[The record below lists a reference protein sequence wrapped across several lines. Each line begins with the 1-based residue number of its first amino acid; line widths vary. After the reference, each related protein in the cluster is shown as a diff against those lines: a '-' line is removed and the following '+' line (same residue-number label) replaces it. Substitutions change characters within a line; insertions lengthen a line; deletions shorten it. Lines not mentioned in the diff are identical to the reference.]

1 MRELSRFRDDFNDEY
16 SIRSKIL
23 KVRDVT
29 DQIEDILNIKEYR
42 LELEEFAV
50 RKFQEQENKLFEPT
64 SPHLSKKTL

>member
-1 MRELSRFRDDFNDEY
+1 M
-16 SIRSKIL
+16 
-23 KVRDVT
+23 RDVT

>member
-42 LELEEFAV
+42 LELEE
-50 RKFQEQENKLFEPT
+50 
-64 SPHLSKKTL
+64 